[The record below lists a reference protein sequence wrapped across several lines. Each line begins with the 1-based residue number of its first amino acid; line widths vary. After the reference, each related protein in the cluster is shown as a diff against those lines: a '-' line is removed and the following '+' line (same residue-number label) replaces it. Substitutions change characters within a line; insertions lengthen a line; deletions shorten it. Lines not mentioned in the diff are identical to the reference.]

1 MNNVVVIGL
10 FLTFKERFLRNTVD
24 IVCTDEAPNMDE
36 TIRQANIEIQAENRN
51 LQALNT
57 QLHKKYHS
65 ISLKVTESKCT
76 CICI

>member
-1 MNNVVVIGL
+1 
-10 FLTFKERFLRNTVD
+10 
-24 IVCTDEAPNMDE
+24 MDE

-65 ISLKVTESKCT
+65 ISLKVIEYFMYILEIVRL
-76 CICI
+76 ICENMVIK